1 MSVDDRLPAHIE
13 VSGLLKLVQ
22 GMGGF
27 GTVLQK
33 GERDAGT
40 LVILTSHC
48 GKNARMWERMPQMDG
63 TRRFTCTREQ
73 DADSTSEFD
82 EYVARRKRQDP
93 DCWFVELE
101 GPDVEQLIDPTL
113 R

>member
-1 MSVDDRLPAHIE
+1 MSPDDRLPAHLE
-13 VSGLLKLVQ
+13 VSGLLRLVQ
-22 GMGGF
+22 GLGGF

-40 LVILTSHC
+40 LVILTNHS
-48 GKNARMWERMPQMDG
+48 GNNARMWERMPQMDG

-73 DADSTSEFD
+73 DTENPREFD
-82 EYVARRKRQDP
+82 EYVSRRQRQDP
-93 DCWFVELE
+93 DCWFVELD
-101 GPDVEQLIDPTL
+101 GPDVERLIDSSP